1 MDEPTELDSLVESL
15 HSHLEATQELPV
27 ETTASRWI
35 GEAEAVVADVVG
47 GAPEAAIEKRVGQ
60 ARHLLENVDGT
71 GDSEADDHVE
81 RARELVERIEARIGD
96 STE

>member
-1 MDEPTELDSLVESL
+1 MDDRADLDSLVESL
-15 HSHLEATQELPV
+15 HDHLETTQELPV

-60 ARHLLENVDGT
+60 ARHLLENVEGT
-71 GDSEADDHVE
+71 GAPEADDHVE
-81 RARELVERIEARIGD
+81 RARELVERIEERIGD